1 MATIIK
7 DPSLPKNWVRKTSRR
22 CPTASYYFNVK
33 TGKSTWMHP
42 AFLEQNAKAILPQT
56 MQENEGG
63 NEESAYNSVKKTTNE
78 NQVTSST
85 EASSFQEIDTSKE
98 SKPEPLANRE
108 AVKFVIK
115 SKTFG
120 EGAAKQEGGQSKPK
134 KESTHLHPLLLHA
147 RKIAERCIWSKK
159 TGDSSKKAEE
169 KTDSKLKTK
178 DFVSSLDTKIVRAF
192 RRIKEEELN
201 TNDDAKAKLEKKS
214 DESSRTSPEKEKDEI
229 RKEFEKRERK
239 IVKARRR
246 LVGLQKAQLAKDTT
260 KKTSKDDNCKAS
272 DTIDIFESLQRD
284 VDSRIKT
291 LKECSQ
297 YPLELTES
305 HGSDS
310 KQIGLKSDST
320 LKRES
325 KNVRSV
331 MKTNDSPSTPNKI
344 EREPVVKEKIEELD
358 NEPSVSFEK
367 PPAYSIGSPV
377 SSPKESTPTSLA
389 TETRTDDSKYNSFD
403 ERSDD
408 RRHRR
413 RRRDKY
419 RSGSKKADKDTS
431 SKSTAEG
438 RKSRHKEEPVPTKD
452 SDEVVHMEVEEQ
464 EIISEIANFRGSI
477 SHSRHQ
483 GVSQLLTSKID
494 SSSTSLYV
502 VVDTNVLIKDKDFLN
517 SLKGRA
523 IEGQDTVIVIP
534 YTALQEMDGLKKNE
548 AIGRACQSAI
558 SWCNHHFEAKDPRV
572 QGQSYDIYLETLSKN
587 PRASGD
593 DLIRD
598 CCLLMKK
605 DGLAVCLLSN
615 DINLRNKALMS
626 NISSIGVRDLR
637 IKLEETASKKCNKI
651 EEDSQQLEV
660 LGMPDND
667 VQILEEYGCVP
678 SNRISQDEDL
688 ESPLP
693 VKQARLSAS
702 RASHKQ
708 RTPKHPTES
717 RLSLDNS
724 RHLGDIIESLHA
736 TLGQILEHIMIEAY
750 GDIWISIVIH
760 KPPWTLQ
767 EIFFC
772 WDKHWLA
779 VMIEKFPRDLQNL
792 MKKIRLTLK
801 ANIKE
806 EEDIKILKRNVELL
820 YNFFKKD
827 PYKKFIAP
835 IHSDSVSLSPDAP
848 MNEAVT
854 PPRMTDTHEEA
865 GFGEEAL
872 GQNTMEINNV
882 QEMIN
887 HVGMHITH
895 FTALILDA
903 YGESHDLPKLNST
916 TTMSQENA
924 HSSAVNLYNVIM
936 NMGTAIVRCVNE
948 TTAESVQNFG
958 ELLINFW
965 AEAKEPCPNLP
976 FTAEDIMHIV
986 ASPVGLQFLQV
997 TLQELEKLINVL
1009 KSVLE
1014 KH

>member
-22 CPTASYYFNVK
+22 CPTASYYFNIK

-42 AFLEQNAKAILPQT
+42 AFLEQNAKDISPQT
-56 MQENEGG
+56 TQEKEGENEK
-63 NEESAYNSVKKTTNE
+63 SAYNSNKKTTNE

-98 SKPEPLANRE
+98 SKPEPLAKRE

-120 EGAAKQEGGQSKPK
+120 ENTTKQEGESKAK
-134 KESTHLHPLLLHA
+134 KESKKIHPLLLHA
-147 RKIAERCIWSKK
+147 RKVAERSIWSKK

-169 KTDSKLKTK
+169 KSDSKAKTE
-178 DFVSSLDTKIVRAF
+178 DFVNSLDQKILRAF
-192 RRIKEEELN
+192 RRIKDQEAL
-201 TNDDAKAKLEKKS
+201 TANDDAKAEPEKKS
-214 DESSRTSPEKEKDEI
+214 VESSRTCSEKEKDEVW
-229 RKEFEKRERK
+229 KEFKKKRK
-239 IVKARRR
+239 VVTARRR
-246 LVGLQKAQLAKDTT
+246 LVGLQKAQLDKEVT
-260 KKTSKDDNCKAS
+260 KTTSKDKDSKAS
-272 DTIDIFESLQRD
+272 VTIDIFESLERD
-284 VDSRIKT
+284 SYSRIKT
-291 LKECSQ
+291 LKKYSQ
-297 YPLELTES
+297 HPSKLSES

-310 KQIGLKSDST
+310 KQISSKSDSI
-320 LKRES
+320 LKKES
-325 KNVRSV
+325 KSVRSV
-331 MKTNDSPSTPNKI
+331 MKKNDILCTPNKI
-344 EREPVVKEKIEELD
+344 ESESGVKKKIEGLD
-358 NEPSVSFEK
+358 SEPSDTFEK
-367 PPAYSIGSPV
+367 PPTYSVDSPS
-377 SSPKESTPTSLA
+377 SSPKESVPNSL
-389 TETRTDDSKYNSFD
+389 TNKTRTDDSKYNAFD
-403 ERSDD
+403 ERTDD

-413 RRRDKY
+413 RRGDKNSS
-419 RSGSKKADKDTS
+419 RSKKSDKGS
-431 SKSTAEG
+431 SSEE
-438 RKSRHKEEPVPTKD
+438 RKLRCKKEPVPAKD

-502 VVDTNVLIKDKDFLN
+502 VVDTNVLIKDKEFLN

-523 IEGQDTVIVIP
+523 IEGQETVIVIP

-572 QGQSYDIYLETLSKN
+572 QGQSYDIYLESLSKN

-605 DGLAVCLLSN
+605 DGLDVCLLSN

-626 NISSIGVRDLR
+626 NISSIGVRDLKT
-637 IKLEETASKKCNKI
+637 KLEETARNKCNNI
-651 EEDSQQLEV
+651 VEDSQQLEV

-667 VQILEEYGCVP
+667 VQIFEENNCLP
-678 SNRISQDEDL
+678 SNQISQDEDL

-693 VKQARLSAS
+693 VKQARMTPSK
-702 RASHKQ
+702 ASHKQ
-708 RTPKHPTES
+708 RTPKHPAGS
-717 RLSLDNS
+717 RLSLENT

-750 GDIWISIVIH
+750 GDMWMSIVIH

-806 EEDIKILKRNVELL
+806 EEDIKILKKNVELL
-820 YNFFKKD
+820 YNFFKED
-827 PYKKFIAP
+827 PYKKFITP
-835 IHSDSVSLSPDAP
+835 IHSESVSLSPDAT
-848 MNEAVT
+848 MKEALT

-872 GQNTMEINNV
+872 GQNTNEINNV

-903 YGESHDLPKLNST
+903 YGESHELPKFNTT
-916 TTMSQENA
+916 TTMTQENA
-924 HSSAVNLYNVIM
+924 HSSAVNLHNVIM

-958 ELLINFW
+958 EALINFW

-976 FTAEDIMHIV
+976 FTAEDIMHMT

-997 TLQELEKLINVL
+997 TLQELEKLINIL